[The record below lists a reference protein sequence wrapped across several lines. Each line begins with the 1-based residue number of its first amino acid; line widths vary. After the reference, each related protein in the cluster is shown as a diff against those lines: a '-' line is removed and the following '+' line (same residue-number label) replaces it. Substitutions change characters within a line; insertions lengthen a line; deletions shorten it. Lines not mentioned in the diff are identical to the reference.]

1 MKKGKKKRR
10 TIKNAMVTILFLALG
25 TCAILF
31 AFLYFFTSGDRNL
44 SGEWTAEIDVTQQA
58 AVTALDWLQDIE
70 AVSISL
76 EDMESYM
83 ENLTIQLNMTL
94 EQTSR
99 SEGTFHCHISPESYE
114 ACKQAAY
121 QAFAQAFRELLG
133 ERLRMAG
140 YEGDVEPE
148 EIENLA
154 ATAFGMSTESYLMSY
169 GPVLLPSLE
178 NMQAQYE
185 GSGTY
190 ETAEG
195 VLFRQFDA
203 GGAKE
208 ATEEYYI
215 RKGANLALLGETDPA
230 ASGGHFF
237 SPYPM
242 VYTLKEYE
250 SGKQPGKQ

>member
-1 MKKGKKKRR
+1 MKKGKKKRK

-185 GSGTY
+185 GHGRILHSQGRQPCAVGRNRPRCIRRAFFQSLSY
-190 ETAEG
+190 GLYFKGIRKRETAREA
-195 VLFRQFDA
+195 VNA
-203 GGAKE
+203 G
-208 ATEEYYI
+208 
-215 RKGANLALLGETDPA
+215 KGRNGIGD
-230 ASGGHFF
+230 
-237 SPYPM
+237 YD
-242 VYTLKEYE
+242 
-250 SGKQPGKQ
+250 